1 MWVLHLINKTNP
13 ETKRPYGVYKVKNE
27 INNYYSCCWNFDLE
41 RSKNLIGGM
50 IYLHN
55 SKSEKSFFG
64 GKVLEVIP
72 VNLDSPP
79 DFVIL
84 RTDDDPKQRDRVM
97 FKFESLTEGKGKE
110 WEGKDHSMS
119 WTSGIINV

>member
-55 SKSEKSFFG
+55 SKSEKSFFWRESFRG
-64 GKVLEVIP
+64 
-72 VNLDSPP
+72 DSSK
-79 DFVIL
+79 FRFSSRFCNI
-84 RTDDDPKQRDRVM
+84 TDR
-97 FKFESLTEGKGKE
+97 
-110 WEGKDHSMS
+110 
-119 WTSGIINV
+119 

>member
-55 SKSEKSFFG
+55 SKSEKSFFVENTSALIL
-64 GKVLEVIP
+64 KFYTPTSEV
-72 VNLDSPP
+72 
-79 DFVIL
+79 
-84 RTDDDPKQRDRVM
+84 
-97 FKFESLTEGKGKE
+97 
-110 WEGKDHSMS
+110 
-119 WTSGIINV
+119 